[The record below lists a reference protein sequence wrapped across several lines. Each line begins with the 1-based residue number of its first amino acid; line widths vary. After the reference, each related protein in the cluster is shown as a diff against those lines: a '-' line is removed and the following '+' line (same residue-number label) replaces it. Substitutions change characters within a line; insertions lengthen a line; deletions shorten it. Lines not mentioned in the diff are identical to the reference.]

1 MVKFKQIKPSI
12 AVANHGFFALEAE
25 NSTFFE
31 ADPLSTFFLQENLT
45 LARKKFDE
53 GRVLMNNFFPRPG
66 PGWSWKEVELAS

>member
-31 ADPLSTFFLQENLT
+31 ADPLSTFFFAGES
-45 LARKKFDE
+45 DV
-53 GRVLMNNFFPRPG
+53 G
-66 PGWSWKEVELAS
+66 SKEV